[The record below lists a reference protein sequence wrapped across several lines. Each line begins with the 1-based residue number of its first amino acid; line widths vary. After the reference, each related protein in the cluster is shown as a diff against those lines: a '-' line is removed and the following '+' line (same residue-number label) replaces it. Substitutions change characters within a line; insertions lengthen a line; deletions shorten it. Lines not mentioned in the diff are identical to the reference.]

1 MSFFIE
7 IEVRAGPFTKISVEK
22 SLVAEI
28 MQKVSFTD
36 FEVVVDTWQ
45 TGWANSTDDKSLNII
60 ELSVMPEQKRFNAVV
75 AWGDPAKGGVI
86 KKVSGKIQKF
96 MMIPIL
102 SAPVGQKTAITE
114 SNISYV
120 RFSDDQI
127 NPGMAL
133 RKEDIIGKFLKAG
146 RSLQFDKPLQL
157 TDLEV
162 PVLIRK
168 GEEVRG
174 KYVDRCL
181 RFRLQRLQKVMAV
194 LVKEFLLKW
203 VRKKRRLFR
212 LPYLRLVKLRLE
224 RAYEKSVCINDITD
238 AYRL

>member
-1 MSFFIE
+1 MMKLLRYIFFVLSFFVE
-7 IEVRAGPFTKISVEK
+7 IEVKAEPFTKMSVEK

-36 FEVVVDTWQ
+36 FEVAVDTWQ

-60 ELSVMPEQKRFNAVV
+60 ELSVMPDQKRFNAVI
-75 AWGDPAKGGVI
+75 AWGDTAKGGVI

-133 RKEDIIGKFLKAG
+133 RKEDIVGKFLKAG
-146 RSLQFDKPLQL
+146 RSLQFDKPLQM

-168 GEEVRG
+168 GEEVRV
-174 KYVDRCL
+174 KYVDRFFEISIAATAKSNGCAGE
-181 RFRLQRLQKVMAV
+181 RISFEVGTEKKKTIQATV
-194 LVKEFLLKW
+194 LASGQAEIREFL
-203 VRKKRRLFR
+203 
-212 LPYLRLVKLRLE
+212 
-224 RAYEKSVCINDITD
+224 
-238 AYRL
+238 

>member
-1 MSFFIE
+1 MIKLLRYIFFILSFFV
-7 IEVRAGPFTKISVEK
+7 EVDIRAEPFTKISVEK

-28 MQKVSFTD
+28 MQKVSFAD
-36 FEVVVDTWQ
+36 FEVAVDTWQ

-60 ELSVMPEQKRFNAVV
+60 ELSVMPDQKRFNAVI

-120 RFSDDQI
+120 RFADDQI

-133 RKEDIIGKFLKAG
+133 RKEDIVGKFLKAG
-146 RSLQFDKPLQL
+146 RSLQFDKPLQM

-162 PVLIRK
+162 PVLVRK
-168 GEEVRG
+168 GEEVRV
-174 KYVDRCL
+174 KYVDRFFEISIAAIAKSNGCAGEKIS
-181 RFRLQRLQKVMAV
+181 FEVGTEKKKTIQANV
-194 LVKEFLLKW
+194 LASGQAEIRESL
-203 VRKKRRLFR
+203 
-212 LPYLRLVKLRLE
+212 
-224 RAYEKSVCINDITD
+224 
-238 AYRL
+238 

>member
-1 MSFFIE
+1 
-7 IEVRAGPFTKISVEK
+7 
-22 SLVAEI
+22 

-168 GEEVRG
+168 GEEVRV
-174 KYVDRCL
+174 KYVDR
-181 RFRLQRLQKVMAV
+181 FFEISIAAV
-194 LVKEFLLKW
+194 AKSNGCAGGLTATDCAHNFQLIACHQW
-203 VRKKRRLFR
+203 RDS
-212 LPYLRLVKLRLE
+212 KLT
-224 RAYEKSVCINDITD
+224 AGNNFPIAFNGQPFSF
-238 AYRL
+238 

>member
-1 MSFFIE
+1 MIKLLRYIFFILSFFV
-7 IEVRAGPFTKISVEK
+7 EVDIRAEPFTKISVEK

-28 MQKVSFTD
+28 MQKVSFAD
-36 FEVVVDTWQ
+36 FEVAVDTWQ

-60 ELSVMPEQKRFNAVV
+60 ELSVMPDQKRFNAVI

-120 RFSDDQI
+120 RFADDQI

-133 RKEDIIGKFLKAG
+133 RKEDIVGKFLKAG
-146 RSLQFDKPLQL
+146 RSLQFDKPLQM

-162 PVLIRK
+162 PVLVRK
-168 GEEVRG
+168 GEEVRV
-174 KYVDRCL
+174 KYVDRFFEISIAAIAKSNGCAGEKIS
-181 RFRLQRLQKVMAV
+181 FEVGTEKKKTIQATV
-194 LVKEFLLKW
+194 LASGQAEIRESL
-203 VRKKRRLFR
+203 
-212 LPYLRLVKLRLE
+212 
-224 RAYEKSVCINDITD
+224 
-238 AYRL
+238 